1 MLIYGHLAD
10 SNHSM
15 TLPSNMDFSITA
27 KPLKGIDLLGQEW
40 LELESRSSNHS
51 FFLSW
56 YWIGNWLRLVKPQ
69 CSPMVMRIISEG
81 RLVGLA
87 IVCKGK
93 APVLRYARISQL
105 LLNVAGDPDLD
116 SIAIEYNGFLCADG
130 MDEAITTAG
139 LTWLMQDHVPN
150 QAVRLDGVSE
160 QISKLAEAVS
170 LSLGRELHLLN
181 LHPAPFVDL
190 AAVRDSGKDY
200 LSQLSRNTR
209 QSLKRSLR
217 HYENIGPV
225 EYHIAGTLDEALA
238 IYTELE
244 AAHQANWQA
253 RGKAS
258 SFSLP
263 GIQKFHLMLINS
275 AFAHGHIEIARIS
288 AGGQPIGYL
297 YNFIWRGTVLAYQ
310 SGFNYGEDEAAK
322 PGYVSHYMAILS
334 AIAKGHNVY
343 DFMAGQVQHKSSLS
357 NRSQNLSWIQLRSL
371 SPLVRLENQIRK
383 LRDAVYNR

>member
-1 MLIYGHLAD
+1 
-10 SNHSM
+10 
-15 TLPSNMDFSITA
+15 MDFSITA

-87 IVCKGK
+87 IICKGK
-93 APVLRYARISQL
+93 APVLRYARVSQL

-139 LTWLMQDHVPN
+139 LTWLMQGHIPN

-160 QISKLAEAVS
+160 QISKLAEAIS
-170 LSLGRELHLLN
+170 LRMGRELHLLN

-190 AAVRDSGKDY
+190 GAVRDSGKDY
-200 LSQLSRNTR
+200 LSHLSRNTR

-217 HYENIGPV
+217 HYENIGPI

-238 IYTELE
+238 IYAELE
-244 AAHQANWQA
+244 VAHQANWQA

-258 SFSLP
+258 TFILP
-263 GIQKFHLMLINS
+263 EPKKFHFMLINS
-275 AFAHGHIEIARIS
+275 AFADGHIEIARIS

-297 YNFIWRGTVLAYQ
+297 YNFIWQGTVLAYQ

-334 AIAKGHNVY
+334 ALAKGHNVY

-357 NRSQNLSWIQLRSL
+357 NRTQNLSWIQLRSL
-371 SPLVRLENQIRK
+371 SPLVRLENQVRK
-383 LRDAVYNR
+383 LRYAAYNR